1 MMVDSTGTDLHT
13 FRGDAVRAWRTGG
26 WVALKEEVRERM
38 HDRVG
43 GYLRGFVVEADLSR
57 LVDVPP
63 PPRVDIRVFTG
74 TDWSLLGDL
83 ARGRLAG
90 QFDQAAAA
98 GQICLVAWEKRQ
110 AVGYAWFSDS
120 GESHS
125 SDVLPLPVDA
135 IYITHLEVRPRS
147 RGAGVVAAL
156 LSAGLR
162 FGRERGFGR
171 GWIVVARDNTTPIGG
186 LARVAPS
193 RVLGTLA
200 RLKVLAWMRS
210 WYRPL
215 GTPVPIVLSAA
226 Q

>member
-1 MMVDSTGTDLHT
+1 MMLDSTGVDPYS
-13 FRGDAVRAWRTGG
+13 FRGDAARAWRTGG
-26 WVALKEEVRERM
+26 WVALKEEFRERM
-38 HDRVG
+38 LDRVG

-57 LVDVPP
+57 LVEVPP

-90 QFDQAAAA
+90 QFDRAAAA
-98 GQICLVAWEKRQ
+98 GQICLVAWEQRQ
-110 AVGYAWFSDS
+110 AIGYAWFSDA

-125 SDVLPLPVDA
+125 GDVLPLPVDA
-135 IYITHLEVRPRS
+135 IYISHLEVSPRE

-171 GWIVVARDNTTPIGG
+171 GWIVVAGDNTTPIGG

-193 RVLGTLA
+193 RILGTLA

-215 GTPVPIVLSAA
+215 VTPVPIVLTATR
-226 Q
+226 